1 MDRKKKPLDVTASS
15 VSTGV
20 DDAAGSTSP
29 RFCRTGI
36 STSFVSSL
44 GDPNLA
50 SPQTGPPVPGF
61 SPRKSQGPLLACR
74 TLNVTSPLR
83 RAPAPG
89 LPLRRGPEPGVFSGF
104 GMSLP
109 PLRDNRPGLFASLV
123 FVTVGGG
130 TQPLLAVQIYL
141 PLVQGRA
148 WSPQNISVICS
159 PGSEM
164 PRVPTRN

>member
-1 MDRKKKPLDVTASS
+1 MDVTASS

-20 DDAAGSTSP
+20 ADVAGSASP
-29 RFCRTGI
+29 RLCRTRI

-50 SPQTGPPVPGF
+50 SPQTEPPAPGF
-61 SPRKSQGPLLACR
+61 SPRKSQGPLLVYR
-74 TLNVTSPLR
+74 TPNVASALC

-109 PLRDNRPGLFASLV
+109 PLRNNRPGLLASLV

-130 TQPLLAVQIYL
+130 TQPLLAVQICF
-141 PLVQGRA
+141 PSVQGPA
-148 WSPQNISVICS
+148 WSSQNIRECDLF
-159 PGSEM
+159 
-164 PRVPTRN
+164 PRVRDAQRPHQELNSC